1 MVQNFTY
8 KKNRF
13 TTPIFRLVLTV
24 SAFILLTPVLTLNAQ
39 NGTDPVL
46 LNIAGENITKS
57 EFLSVYQKNNVNG
70 EVLDK
75 KSLEEYLD
83 LFINFKLKVREATDM
98 GLDTAKSFINELK
111 GYRDQLAKPYF
122 VDEEV
127 NKELLQQAY
136 ERKNVDVRVSHILVR
151 VEKFAKPADTLAALK
166 KIEEIRAR
174 IMKGENFNNVAA
186 EVSEDPSARDMPARG
201 FQPAR
206 KGNRGDI
213 GYFSVFDMVY
223 PFEEAAFSLPVGEV
237 SKPVRTDFGYHL
249 ILVTNKRPALGK
261 VQVAHLFLQIPANAT
276 HQDSVRIAQKADSLY
291 KALVNGADWDQ
302 LVSKFS
308 DDKSSAMNK
317 GVLPWFGSNRMV
329 PEFIDGIATLKKIGD
344 FSKPVLTS
352 YGWHLI
358 RLVDRKPIGTF
369 EEEKTDLKQS
379 LAKDTRS
386 NKSKE
391 SIIRRIKD
399 ENNFVAYPNALKA
412 FYSVMDSSIYK
423 RKWDKSKAASLTDVI
438 FKLGNENY
446 TQQQFAD
453 YLYTHQTIA
462 TNESYELFIK
472 ESFDKF
478 VEDEAIAFEDAR
490 LEQKYPEFKSL
501 VNEYRDGI
509 LLFELTDQKVWSKA
523 IKDTTGLK
531 EFYQLH
537 HNEYMWDD
545 RIDATLITA
554 PTQDGAEKALK
565 LANAGKDGK
574 EIQDALATDSLV
586 KITVVSK
593 KFPKNDND
601 IIDEIKWKKGV
612 SKIVPTKDGKFG
624 FAIIHAL
631 VGPEPKTLSDARG
644 LITADYQNYLEQ
656 EWIKDLKKK
665 YTVTVNQDVLSQI
678 K

>member
-1 MVQNFTY
+1 MIKNFTF

-13 TTPIFRLVLTV
+13 ISRYFRLLVAL
-24 SAFILLTPVLTLNAQ
+24 SAVIALMPFVTLKAQ
-39 NGTDPVL
+39 NETDQVL
-46 LNIAGENITKS
+46 LNIAGENITKT

-83 LFINFKLKVREATDM
+83 LYINFKLKVREATDM
-98 GLDTAKSFINELK
+98 GLDTASSFRNELK

-136 ERKNVDVRVSHILVR
+136 DRKNIDIRVSHILIR
-151 VEKFAKPADTLAALK
+151 VEKFAKPEDTLAAYK

-174 IMKGENFNNVAA
+174 IVKGENFNAVAA

-201 FQPAR
+201 YQPAR

-213 GYFSVFDMVY
+213 GYFSVFDMVF
-223 PFEEAAFSLPVGEV
+223 PFEEAAFNLPVGQV
-237 SKPVRTDFGYHL
+237 SKSVRTDFGYHL

-261 VQVAHLFLQIPANAT
+261 VQVAHLFLQIPANSIL
-276 HQDSVRIAQKADSLY
+276 QDSTRLAAKADSLY
-291 KALVNGADWDQ
+291 KALLNGADWDT

-308 DDKSSAMNK
+308 DDKSSATNK

-329 PEFIDGIATLKKIGD
+329 PEFIDGIAELKNIGD

-352 YGWHLI
+352 YGWHI
-358 RLVDRKPIGTF
+358 IKLVDRKPIGTF
-369 EEEKTDLKQS
+369 EEEKNDLKQS
-379 LAKDTRS
+379 LAKDVRA

-391 SIIRRIKD
+391 AIIIRIKN
-399 ENNFVAYPNALKA
+399 ENKFVEYPKAVKA
-412 FYSVMDSSIYK
+412 FVNVMDSSIYK
-423 RKWDKSKAASLTDVI
+423 RKWEQASAAKLKDVI
-438 FKLGNENY
+438 FKLGKESY
-446 TQQQFAD
+446 TQQQFAEFIFN
-453 YLYTHQTIA
+453 HQTIS
-462 TNESYELFIK
+462 TGETYDMFINESFA
-472 ESFDKF
+472 KF
-478 VEDEAIAFEDAR
+478 VEEKAIAFEDAR
-490 LEQKYPEFKSL
+490 LEQVYPEFKSL

-523 IKDTTGLK
+523 IKDTTGLN
-531 EFYQLH
+531 EFYKLH
-537 HNEYMWDD
+537 AAEYMWDY
-545 RIDATLITA
+545 RVDATLITA
-554 PTQDGAEKALK
+554 TTQEGAEKAFK
-565 LANAGKDGK
+565 LAKDGKDGDQIR
-574 EIQDALATDSLV
+574 EALATDSLV
-586 KITVVSK
+586 KITVVNK
-593 KFPKNDND
+593 KYPKNDND
-601 IIDEIKWKKGV
+601 IIDEIEWKKGV
-612 SKIVPTKDGKFG
+612 SKIVQTKDGKFG

-631 VGPEPKTLSDARG
+631 VGPEPKTLADARG

-665 YTVTVNQDVLSQI
+665 YIVTVNQEVLSQI

>member
-1 MVQNFTY
+1 MTQIFSLKKTHFTIL
-8 KKNRF
+8 KS
-13 TTPIFRLVLTV
+13 RLLLTITALV
-24 SAFILLTPVLTLNAQ
+24 LLTPVFTAKAQ
-39 NGTDPVL
+39 NETDPVL
-46 LNIAGENITKS
+46 LNIAGENISKT

-98 GLDTAKSFINELK
+98 GLDTAASFVNELK

-136 ERKNVDVRVSHILVR
+136 DRKNTDIRVSHILIR
-151 VEKFAKPADTLAALK
+151 VEKFSTPEDTLAALK
-166 KIEEIRAR
+166 KTQEIRAR
-174 IMKGENFNNVAA
+174 IMNGENFNDVAA
-186 EVSEDPSARDMPARG
+186 EVSEDPSARDMPSRG

-223 PFEEAAFSLPVGEV
+223 PFEEAAFNQEVGEV
-237 SKPVRTDFGYHL
+237 SQPIRTDFGYHL
-249 ILVTNKRPALGK
+249 ILVTSKRPALGK
-261 VQVAHLFLQIPANAT
+261 VQVAHLFLQMPANST
-276 HQDSVRIAQKADSLY
+276 KEDSARIEMRTDSLY
-291 KALVNGADWDQ
+291 QALVNGADWDD
-302 LVSKFS
+302 LVSRFS

-329 PEFIDGIATLKKIGD
+329 PEFIDGIAELKNIND
-344 FSKPVLTS
+344 VSKPVLTS
-352 YGWHLI
+352 YGWHI
-358 RLVDRKPIGTF
+358 IKLVDRKPIGTF
-369 EEEKTDLKQS
+369 DDEKADLKQS

-391 SIIRRIKD
+391 SIIIRIKK
-399 ENNFVAYPNALKA
+399 ENNYVEYPKAKQA
-412 FYSVMDSSIYK
+412 FYSVMDSSIYN
-423 RKWDKSKAASLTDVI
+423 RKWEQSKADGLNDKI
-438 FKLGNENY
+438 FKLGDEKY
-446 TQQQFAD
+446 DQQQFAEFIFK
-453 YLYTHQTIA
+453 HQTISTKETYEA
-462 TNESYELFIK
+462 FVNESFN
-472 ESFDKF
+472 KF
-478 VEDEAIAFEDAR
+478 VEEKAIAYEDAR

-531 EFYQLH
+531 EFYELH
-537 HNEYMWDD
+537 KAEYMWGD
-545 RIDATLITA
+545 RVNATLITST
-554 PTQDGAEKALK
+554 TQDGADKAIK
-565 LANAGKDGK
+565 LAKDGKDGDQIR
-574 EIQDALATDSLV
+574 EELAADTLV
-586 KITVVSK
+586 QITVVSK

-601 IIDEIKWKKGV
+601 IIDEISWKKGV
-612 SKIVPTKDGKFG
+612 SKIIPTKDGKFG
-624 FAIIHAL
+624 FAIIHEL

-644 LITADYQNYLEQ
+644 LITADYQNFLEQ
-656 EWIKDLKKK
+656 EWIKELKKK

>member
-1 MVQNFTY
+1 MAQIFSL
-8 KKNRF
+8 KKNHF
-13 TTPIFRLVLTV
+13 TTLKSRFLLTIL
-24 SAFILLTPVLTLNAQ
+24 ALILLTPVFTVNAQ
-39 NGTDPVL
+39 NVTDPVL
-46 LNIAGENITKS
+46 LNIAGENISKS

-98 GLDTAKSFINELK
+98 GLDTAASFVNELK

-136 ERKNVDVRVSHILVR
+136 DRKKIDIRVSHILFR
-151 VEKFAKPADTLAALK
+151 VEKFSKPEDTLAALK
-166 KIEEIRAR
+166 KAEEARAR
-174 IMKGENFNNVAA
+174 IIKGENFNDVAA

-223 PFEEAAFSLPVGEV
+223 PFEEAAFNQEVGEV
-237 SKPVRTDFGYHL
+237 SQPIRTDFGYHL
-249 ILVTNKRPALGK
+249 ILVTSKRPALGK
-261 VQVAHLFLQIPANAT
+261 VQVAHRFLQMPANST
-276 HQDSVRIAQKADSLY
+276 KEDSARIEMKSDSLY
-291 KALVNGADWDQ
+291 KALINGGDWDE
-302 LVSKFS
+302 LVSTFS

-329 PEFIDGIATLKKIGD
+329 PEFIDGISELKNIND
-344 FSKPVLTS
+344 ISKPVLTS
-352 YGWHLI
+352 YGWHI
-358 RLVDRKPIGTF
+358 IKLVDRKPIGTF
-369 EEEKTDLKQS
+369 DEEKADLKQS
-379 LAKDTRS
+379 LAKDVRA

-391 SIIRRIKD
+391 AIIIRIKK
-399 ENNFVAYPNALKA
+399 ENKFVEYPKA
-412 FYSVMDSSIYK
+412 KQAFVSLMDSSIYN
-423 RKWDKSKAASLTDVI
+423 RKWEQSKADGLKDVI
-438 FKLGNENY
+438 FKLGDERY
-446 TQQQFAD
+446 YQQEFAEFIFK
-453 YLYTHQTIA
+453 HQTIS
-462 TNESYELFIK
+462 TKETYELFID

-478 VEDEAIAFEDAR
+478 VEEKAIAFEDAR
-490 LEQKYPEFKSL
+490 LEQKHPEFKSL

-531 EFYQLH
+531 AFYELH
-537 HNEYMWDD
+537 KAEYMWGD
-545 RIDATLITA
+545 RVDATLITST
-554 PTQDGAEKALK
+554 TQDGADKAMK
-565 LANAGKDGK
+565 LAKAGKDGDQIR
-574 EIQDALATDSLV
+574 EELAADTLV
-586 KITVVSK
+586 QITVVSK
-593 KFPKNDND
+593 KYPKNDND
-601 IIDEIKWKKGV
+601 IIDTIEWKKGV
-612 SKIVPTKDGKFG
+612 SSIVPTKDGKFG
-624 FAIIHAL
+624 FAIIHEL

-644 LITADYQNYLEQ
+644 LITADYQNFLEQ
-656 EWIKDLKKK
+656 EWIKELKTK